1 MGLNFSKMTNHL
13 DGRKIENLV
22 NNLPTNKT
30 EMTSIWEKLLNYK
43 VGTTFVVLE
52 SGICMY
58 KKSLC
63 IPCIVRPD
71 SVISQGSLKCQ
82 NVKNPFVHCCCQ

>member
-13 DGRKIENLV
+13 DGRKIGNLV

-30 EMTSIWEKLLNYK
+30 EMTSIWENYK
-43 VGTTFVVLE
+43 VATMFVLIQLQ
-52 SGICMY
+52 SSILCMY

-82 NVKNPFVHCCCQ
+82 NVKNPFVHC

>member
-30 EMTSIWEKLLNYK
+30 EMTSIWENYK
-43 VGTTFVVLE
+43 VATMFVLIQLFRTTYYV
-52 SGICMY
+52 CMY

-82 NVKNPFVHCCCQ
+82 NVKNPFVHC

>member
-30 EMTSIWEKLLNYK
+30 EMTSIWENYK
-43 VGTTFVVLE
+43 VATMFVLIQLQ
-52 SGICMY
+52 SSCMY
-58 KKSLC
+58 
-63 IPCIVRPD
+63 V
-71 SVISQGSLKCQ
+71 
-82 NVKNPFVHCCCQ
+82 